1 MSNINQKSLKYHK
14 AFKEVYILIN
24 DFSSELYI
32 KIPKSFIKILK
43 ENMDKTYDVSLE
55 KLHSEGTM
63 EETDAVMSLVFRDF
77 ICPDE
82 LSKRLIEYDKKQ
94 IEEEIDRYNNIF
106 GNNEKVEEYIEDK
119 DKTKTADEDEY
130 KNENVNVNKENSINN
145 QLVVIK
151 EETIFRRIINLIK
164 SLFKRNNEIN

>member
-77 ICPDE
+77 ICPEE

-106 GNNEKVEEYIEDK
+106 GNNGKVEENIE
-119 DKTKTADEDEY
+119 DKTKTADE
-130 KNENVNVNKENSINN
+130 NECESVNEEKENTVNN

-151 EETIFRRIINLIK
+151 EENIFIKIINKIK
-164 SLFKRNNEIN
+164 SLFKKK

>member
-94 IEEEIDRYNNIF
+94 IEEEIDRYNNIV
-106 GNNEKVEEYIEDK
+106 GNNGKVEEYIEDK
-119 DKTKTADEDEY
+119 DKTKTADE
-130 KNENVNVNKENSINN
+130 NECESFNEEKENTVNN

>member
-24 DFSSELYI
+24 DLSSELYI
-32 KIPKSFIKILK
+32 KIPKNFIKIIK
-43 ENMDKTYDVSLE
+43 DNMDKNYDVSLE

-106 GNNEKVEEYIEDK
+106 GSNEKIEEDK
-119 DKTKTADEDEY
+119 ENKEDKIKTADEDE
-130 KNENVNVNKENSINN
+130 NVNVNVNKENSVNN

-151 EETIFRRIINLIK
+151 EETIFRKIINLIK
-164 SLFKRNNEIN
+164 SLFKRD

>member
-1 MSNINQKSLKYHK
+1 MNNINQKSLKYHK

-119 DKTKTADEDEY
+119 TKTADE
-130 KNENVNVNKENSINN
+130 NECESVNEEKENTVNN

-151 EETIFRRIINLIK
+151 EENIFIKIINKIK
-164 SLFKRNNEIN
+164 SLFKKK

>member
-1 MSNINQKSLKYHK
+1 MIC
-14 AFKEVYILIN
+14 YILIN
-24 DFSSELYI
+24 DLSSELYI
-32 KIPKSFIKILK
+32 KIPKNFIKIIK
-43 ENMDKTYDVSLE
+43 DNMDKNYDVSLE

-106 GNNEKVEEYIEDK
+106 GNNEKVEYDK
-119 DKTKTADEDEY
+119 E
-130 KNENVNVNKENSINN
+130 NKEDSVNN

-151 EETIFRRIINLIK
+151 EETIFRKIINLIK
-164 SLFKRNNEIN
+164 SLFKRN

>member
-119 DKTKTADEDEY
+119 DKTKTADE
-130 KNENVNVNKENSINN
+130 NECESVNEEKENTVNN

-151 EETIFRRIINLIK
+151 EENIFIKIINKIK
-164 SLFKRNNEIN
+164 SLFKKK

>member
-1 MSNINQKSLKYHK
+1 MSNINQKSLKYYK

-24 DFSSELYI
+24 NLSSELYI
-32 KIPKSFIKILK
+32 KIPKSFIKIIK
-43 ENMDKTYDVSLE
+43 DNMDKNYDVSLE

-106 GNNEKVEEYIEDK
+106 GSNEKVEEDKENKEDEI
-119 DKTKTADEDEY
+119 KTADEDE
-130 KNENVNVNKENSINN
+130 NVNVNVNKENSVNN

-151 EETIFRRIINLIK
+151 EETIFRKIINLIK
-164 SLFKRNNEIN
+164 SLSKRK

>member
-1 MSNINQKSLKYHK
+1 MSNINQKSLKYYK

-77 ICPDE
+77 ICPEE

-106 GNNEKVEEYIEDK
+106 GNNGKVEENIE
-119 DKTKTADEDEY
+119 DKTKTADE
-130 KNENVNVNKENSINN
+130 NECESVNEEKENTVNN

-151 EETIFRRIINLIK
+151 EENIFIKIINKIK
-164 SLFKRNNEIN
+164 SLFKKK

>member
-24 DFSSELYI
+24 DLSSELYI
-32 KIPKSFIKILK
+32 KIPKNFIKIIK
-43 ENMDKTYDVSLE
+43 DNMDKNYDVSLE

-106 GNNEKVEEYIEDK
+106 GNNEKVEYDK
-119 DKTKTADEDEY
+119 E
-130 KNENVNVNKENSINN
+130 NKEDSVNN

-151 EETIFRRIINLIK
+151 EETIFRKIINLIK
-164 SLFKRNNEIN
+164 SLFKRN

>member
-24 DFSSELYI
+24 DLSSELYI
-32 KIPKSFIKILK
+32 KIPKNFIKIIK
-43 ENMDKTYDVSLE
+43 DNMDKNYDVSLD

-106 GNNEKVEEYIEDK
+106 GNNEKVEYDKENKEDK
-119 DKTKTADEDEY
+119 EDS
-130 KNENVNVNKENSINN
+130 VNN

-151 EETIFRRIINLIK
+151 EETIFRKIINLIK
-164 SLFKRNNEIN
+164 SLFKRN

>member
-14 AFKEVYILIN
+14 AFKEVYIFIN
-24 DFSSELYI
+24 DFRSELYI

-77 ICPDE
+77 ICPEE

-106 GNNEKVEEYIEDK
+106 GNNGKVEENIE
-119 DKTKTADEDEY
+119 DKTKTADE
-130 KNENVNVNKENSINN
+130 NECESVNEEKENTVNN

-151 EETIFRRIINLIK
+151 EEN
-164 SLFKRNNEIN
+164 

>member
-24 DFSSELYI
+24 DLSSELYI
-32 KIPKSFIKILK
+32 KIPKNFIKIIK
-43 ENMDKTYDVSLE
+43 DNMDKNYDVSLE

-106 GNNEKVEEYIEDK
+106 GNNEKVEYDK
-119 DKTKTADEDEY
+119 ENNVKHFY
-130 KNENVNVNKENSINN
+130 KNGKE
-145 QLVVIK
+145 K
-151 EETIFRRIINLIK
+151 
-164 SLFKRNNEIN
+164 

>member
-106 GNNEKVEEYIEDK
+106 GNNGKVEENIE
-119 DKTKTADEDEY
+119 DKTKTADE
-130 KNENVNVNKENSINN
+130 NECESVNEEKENTVNN

-151 EETIFRRIINLIK
+151 EENIFIKIINKIK
-164 SLFKRNNEIN
+164 SLFKKK

>member
-24 DFSSELYI
+24 DLSSELYI
-32 KIPKSFIKILK
+32 KIPKSFIKIIK
-43 ENMDKTYDVSLE
+43 DNMDKNYDVSLE
-55 KLHSEGTM
+55 KLHSVGTM

-106 GNNEKVEEYIEDK
+106 GNKEQLTDK
-119 DKTKTADEDEY
+119 ES
-130 KNENVNVNKENSINN
+130 KENNIKAVAENESINEEKEDSVNN

-151 EETIFRRIINLIK
+151 EETFFTKIINILK
-164 SLFKRNNEIN
+164 NLFKRK

>member
-1 MSNINQKSLKYHK
+1 MKAVALLQVDSMSNINQKSLKYHK

-63 EETDAVMSLVFRDF
+63 EETDAVMSLVFNIRTNSSK
-77 ICPDE
+77 
-82 LSKRLIEYDKKQ
+82 LSVKMLYPLSLRLIYLLATD
-94 IEEEIDRYNNIF
+94 F
-106 GNNEKVEEYIEDK
+106 G
-119 DKTKTADEDEY
+119 
-130 KNENVNVNKENSINN
+130 
-145 QLVVIK
+145 
-151 EETIFRRIINLIK
+151 K
-164 SLFKRNNEIN
+164 SA

>member
-119 DKTKTADEDEY
+119 DKTKTADENKCESV
-130 KNENVNVNKENSINN
+130 NEEKENTENN